1 MVWQIAAVSVWVV
14 LVVIAFTFIRKNRAD
29 FWHRLLRNLGT
40 VVVWSLIVGALAFTS
55 GVVFIT
61 VGALETGRQVNARQA
76 ALEPFYA
83 QYQDTVGA
91 PGELLD
97 FEVMD
102 NMALAD
108 ATTYRILYRSTGA
121 TGEPVISSGM
131 VFVPN
136 DNGVNRRVVAWAHPT
151 TGLGDQCAPSRNV
164 NPLADTTN
172 WLPQMMSR
180 GWVVTATDYA
190 GLGTPG
196 ISMYIDG
203 HSEAADVTYSVKAA
217 EQIPGTN
224 MGKQWVVW
232 GHSQG
237 GNSSLWTGEL
247 ANELAP
253 DRELLGVAA
262 AAPAAEV
269 NLIME
274 AQWDTTIGW
283 VLGPEV
289 TQGLATVYPEMTIDG
304 VVSSAGQSAG
314 PDIAN
319 SCVMTTGGLLGWV
332 RQNVLNQ
339 RYFDSNP
346 TKNPGWVSAL
356 DAQTPKPILDVPVLV
371 VQSLADEVVLPWP
384 NAVLQEKWCKA
395 GSDLEMMWLGKI
407 SHGET
412 AITAGPSV
420 VDWIEQR
427 FSGDAST
434 PNCSL
439 PLPLT
444 IPAY

>member
-1 MVWQIAAVSVWVV
+1 MVWQVVAVVVWVV
-14 LVVIAFTFIRKNRAD
+14 LVVVLFSLLRKSSVD
-29 FWHRLLRNLGT
+29 FWRRLVRNFGKLG
-40 VVVWSLIVGALAFTS
+40 VSVLVAAALALTS
-55 GVVFIT
+55 FVVYAT
-61 VGALETGRQVNARQA
+61 VGAIETSRQVDSRQA
-76 ALEPFYA
+76 ALEPFYT
-83 QYQDTVGA
+83 QFQGTTGA

-97 FEVMD
+97 YEVMD
-102 NMALAD
+102 DVTLSD
-108 ATTYRILYRSTGA
+108 ATAYRILYRSTGA
-121 TGEPVISSGM
+121 TGEPVISGGM

-136 DNGVNRRVVAWAHPT
+136 NNAMNRPVVAWAHPT

-164 NPLADTTN
+164 NPLADTSN
-172 WLPQMMSR
+172 WLPQMMSQ

-196 ISMYIDG
+196 TSMYIDG
-203 HSEAADVTYSVKAA
+203 RSEAADVTYSVKAA

-247 ANELAP
+247 AEEFAP
-253 DRELLGVAA
+253 ERELLGVAA

-269 NLIME
+269 NLIMG

-289 TQGLATVYPEMTIDG
+289 TQGLATVYTEMTIDG
-304 VVSSAGQSAG
+304 VVSAAGQSAG
-314 PDIAN
+314 PDIADA
-319 SCVMTTGGLLGWV
+319 CVTTTGGLMGWF
-332 RQNVLNQ
+332 RQNVLNE
-339 RYFDSNP
+339 RYFESDP
-346 TKNPGWVSAL
+346 TKNAGWVNAL
-356 DAQTPKPILDVPVLV
+356 EAQTPKPLTDVPVLI

-384 NAVLQEKWCKA
+384 NAVLQGKWCKA
-395 GSDLEMMWLGKI
+395 GSDLQMMWLGKI

-412 AITAGPSV
+412 AITSGPSV
-420 VDWIEQR
+420 VNWIEQR

-444 IPAY
+444 IPSY